1 MSEVTRRRA
10 PVIADVARVAGVS
23 VPTVSRVLTGSTP
36 VSPERR
42 ERVMRAIAELEYR
55 PNGAARALVQGRQSM
70 IAVFAGNTTRYG
82 YARTIQGIEE
92 AARAAGFIVVITVIE
107 TDEPAVVDAGVD
119 LVLGQPVSGAVVLE
133 FDPAGRAALA
143 AMPSSLALVAAAGSS
158 GGSTVPHAF
167 MDDRAA
173 AKEATRYLLGLGHRT
188 VHHVAIPPSGAP
200 SGRSLGWR
208 EALEEEG
215 VPVPDVLQAGW
226 EPISG
231 YEIGRDLARSA
242 DVTAVLC
249 GNDELAIGV
258 MRAMAEHGRSVPED
272 VSVVGFD
279 GQPLAEFVSPPLTTV
294 EQDFVGLGR
303 QAFGLLQK
311 ILDGDATPESV
322 SCTPRLLLRSS
333 TGPPPAAQRGE
344 FPASANPGR

>member
-1 MSEVTRRRA
+1 MSQAPRRRA

-42 ERVMRAIAELEYR
+42 ERVMRAIQELGYR
-55 PNGAARALVQGRQSM
+55 PNGAARALVQGRQPI

-92 AARAAGFIVVITVIE
+92 TARAAGFIVVITVIE
-107 TDEPAVVDAGVD
+107 TDDPKVVDTGVD
-119 LVLGQPVSGAVVLE
+119 LVLSQPVAGAIVLE
-133 FDPAGRAALA
+133 FDPAGGAALD
-143 AMPSSLALVAAAGSS
+143 AMPASLPVVAAAGSS
-158 GGSTVPHAF
+158 RRAVVPHAF
-167 MDDRAA
+167 MDDRTA
-173 AKEATRYLLGLGHRT
+173 AKEATQYLLGLGHAT
-188 VHHVAIPPSGAP
+188 VHHVAIPPSGEP
-200 SGRSLGWR
+200 SGRSVGWR
-208 EALEEEG
+208 EALDEAG
-215 VPVPDVLQAGW
+215 IPVPKLLQAGW

-231 YEIGRDLARSA
+231 YRIGRELALSD

-258 MRAMAEHGRSVPED
+258 LRALAEAGLSVPDD

-279 GQPLAEFVSPPLTTV
+279 GQPFAELWSPPLTTV

-303 QAFGLLQK
+303 QAFGLLK
-311 ILDGDATPESV
+311 DLLDGLPVPPSV
-322 SCTPRLLLRSS
+322 SSSPRLVVRGS
-333 TGPPPAAQRGE
+333 TAPPRVRTQ
-344 FPASANPGR
+344 

>member
-1 MSEVTRRRA
+1 MSEATRRRV

-42 ERVMRAIAELEYR
+42 ERVMRAIAELGYR

-107 TDEPAVVDAGVD
+107 TDDPAVVGTGVD
-119 LVLGQPVSGAVVLE
+119 LVLGQPVAGAIVLE
-133 FDPAGRAALA
+133 FDPAGDATVA
-143 AMPSSLALVAAAGSS
+143 AMPSSLPLVAATGSSAGSD
-158 GGSTVPHAF
+158 VPHAL
-167 MDDRAA
+167 MDDVTA

-188 VHHVAIPPSGAP
+188 VHHVAIPPSGRP
-200 SGRSLGWR
+200 SGRSVGWR
-208 EALEEEG
+208 EALEEAG
-215 VPVPDVLQAGW
+215 IPVPEIQQAGW

-231 YEIGRDLARSA
+231 YQAGLELARSE

-258 MRAMAEHGRSVPED
+258 MRAMAEQGRRVPED

-279 GQPLAEFVSPPLTTV
+279 GQPLAELVSPPLTTV
-294 EQDFVGLGR
+294 EQDFVALGR
-303 QAFGLLQK
+303 QAFALLKGL
-311 ILDGDATPESV
+311 IDGKDVPQAVTSA
-322 SCTPRLLLRSS
+322 PRLVIRSS
-333 TGPPPAAQRGE
+333 TAPAPSRRGE
-344 FPASANPGR
+344 

>member
-1 MSEVTRRRA
+1 MSEVKRRRV

-36 VSPERR
+36 VSSELR
-42 ERVMRAIAELEYR
+42 ERVTRAIAQLGYR

-82 YARTIQGIEE
+82 YACTIQGIEE

-107 TDEPAVVDAGVD
+107 TDEAAVVDAGVD
-119 LVLGQPVSGAVVLE
+119 LLLGQPVAGAVVLE

-143 AMPSSLALVAAAGSS
+143 AMPSSLALVAAGGSS
-158 GGSTVPHAF
+158 GESPVPHVF
-167 MDDRAA
+167 LDDRTA

-188 VHHVAIPPSGAP
+188 VHHLAIPPSGGP
-200 SGRSLGWR
+200 GDRSLGWR

-215 VPVPDVLQAGW
+215 VPVPEVLQARW

-231 YEIGRDLARSA
+231 YEIGRDLARSP

-258 MRAMAEHGRSVPED
+258 MRAMVEAGRSIPED

-279 GQPLAEFVSPPLTTV
+279 GQPVAEFVSPPLTTV

-303 QAFGLLQK
+303 QAFGLLKQ
-311 ILDGDATPESV
+311 ILEGDPEPASV
-322 SCTPRLLLRSS
+322 GSTPRLVVRSS
-333 TGPPPAAQRGE
+333 TGPPPATHRTTV
-344 FPASANPGR
+344 PASTGITH